1 MPLDTLNPLILFPVL
16 ALAVLVYYLL
26 PAGFRWG
33 FLLFAS
39 YAFYFLI
46 GSWSIVVLIFITLVN
61 YLLGLLLSREGNKH
75 QRGLLFLGI
84 LANLALL
91 FFFKYF
97 TGILAGSSI
106 LATFVESA
114 GGRIIAPVGLSF
126 FTLQNISYLVDV
138 SKGLLPAERNFGI
151 FALYTAF
158 FPKIMAGP
166 IERAR
171 NLLPQLRALPAF
183 DRQHG
188 YTAVPLILTGL
199 FKKVVIADRLA
210 LYIDKLF
217 NEGGQHAGAPVWTG
231 LIFLSFQIYL
241 DFSGYTDLA
250 LGVANLFGI
259 RLTPNFKRPY
269 LAENIVEFWNRWH
282 LSFSTWLRD
291 YVFFPL
297 RRYFTRL
304 TGRGSSFL
312 ALVIPPLI
320 TMLASGVWHGTGW
333 TYLLWGFYHAVFYIG
348 VVAVRSLRG
357 IAEKEAVWKHWVK
370 MVLNFAVITFGW
382 ILFRSATLTDAWQMV
397 TSLFKPSTSFFNIIQ
412 ADFSLDFLLARVLI
426 VLVVAVELLI
436 EIRPERFAL
445 HRLPWWGRWLVY
457 LFLLLCIS
465 IIGVYP
471 EGGNPFVYFKF

>member
-16 ALAVLVYYLL
+16 ALVVLVYYLL
-26 PAGFRWG
+26 PTRFRWG
-33 FLLFAS
+33 FLLLAS
-39 YAFYFLI
+39 YVFYFLI
-46 GSWSIVVLIFITLVN
+46 GSWSIAILLLITLVN
-61 YLLGLLLSREGNKH
+61 YLLGLLLNREGSKH
-75 QRGLLFLGI
+75 RKGI
-84 LANLALL
+84 LISGILVNLALL

-97 TGILAGSSI
+97 TVILAGNSI
-106 LATFVESA
+106 LASFIDSA

-138 SKGLLPAERNFGI
+138 SKGLLPAERNFGL

-171 NLLPQLRALPAF
+171 NLLPQLRELPVF
-183 DRQHG
+183 DRQHL
-188 YTAVPLILTGL
+188 YTAGPLILTGL

-210 LYIDKLF
+210 LYVDKLF
-217 NEGGQHAGAPVWTG
+217 NEGGQHSGLPVWTG
-231 LIFLSFQIYL
+231 LVFLSFQIYL

-250 LGVANLFGI
+250 LGVANLFGV
-259 RLTPNFKRPY
+259 RLTQNFKRPY

-291 YVFFPL
+291 YLFFPL
-297 RRYFTRL
+297 RRHLTRL
-304 TGRGSSFL
+304 TGHGSGFI
-312 ALVIPPLI
+312 ALVIPPLV
-320 TMLASGVWHGTGW
+320 TMLASGIWHGTGG
-333 TYLLWGFYHAVFYIG
+333 TFLLWGFYHAIFYIG
-348 VVAVRSLRG
+348 VVAVRSRRG
-357 IAEKEAVWKHWVK
+357 VAEKEAVWKHWVK
-370 MVLNFAVITFGW
+370 VALNFAVITFGW
-382 ILFRSATLTDAWQMV
+382 ILFRSATLPESWQMF

-412 ADFSLDFLLARVLI
+412 TDFSFDFLLARVLI
-426 VLVVAVELLI
+426 VLVIAIELLV
-436 EIRPERFAL
+436 EIRPDHFAL
-445 HRLPWWGRWLVY
+445 HRLPLWERWLVY